1 MIRAGARRDGLTPA
15 SQPCGNGIGE
25 GVNRTPAHKGTVL
38 IVEDSQTLRQ
48 MTQMTLEERGYTVLL
63 ANDGVGALQMLAETI
78 PDIIVLDINLP
89 DIDGF
94 EVCKRIKA
102 DPRTRY
108 VPVIMATGL
117 GRSGFEVMSIESGAD
132 DFIAKPI
139 DPLVLDARIEMVI
152 RRMRRERFANALTG
166 LPSNALTEER
176 LGFLLARRK
185 PFAVIFFDIDSFRAF
200 NYRYGHARGDLLIRH
215 LAEIVLEAVS
225 FAECGESFVGHLGGD
240 DFVVTCEPE
249 KAEDVARSAVA
260 AFDGSVLDFYEDE
273 DRESGG
279 FIITDRSGEKKRYGP
294 LALSVAVVPVI
305 ERFPVSVI
313 ELMDEGHDLLAYA
326 KQQPGSFVAVER
338 RGTTLG

>member
-1 MIRAGARRDGLTPA
+1 MK
-15 SQPCGNGIGE
+15 
-25 GVNRTPAHKGTVL
+25 RTAAHKGTVL

-48 MTQMTLEERGYTVLL
+48 MTQMTLEERGYTVLT
-63 ANDGVGALQMLAETI
+63 ASDGVGALQALAETI
-78 PDIIVLDINLP
+78 PDIVVLDINLP

-117 GRSGFEVMSIESGAD
+117 GRSGFEIMSIESGAD

-185 PFAVIFFDIDSFRAF
+185 PFAVIFFDIDGFRAF
-200 NYRYGHARGDLLIRH
+200 NSRYGHARGDLLIRH
-215 LAEIVLEAVS
+215 LAELLLEAVN
-225 FAECGESFVGHLGGD
+225 FAEPDDAFIGHLGGD
-240 DFVVTCEPE
+240 DFIVTCDPD
-249 KAEDVARSAVA
+249 KAEGIAHSVVAS
-260 AFDGSVLDFYEDE
+260 FDGSILDFYEDE

-279 FIITDRSGEKKRYGP
+279 FTLTDRSGEPKRYGP
-294 LALSVAVVPVI
+294 LTLCAAVVPVV
-305 ERFPVSVI
+305 ERFPGSVI
-313 ELMDEGHDLLAYA
+313 ELMDQGHDLLEYA
-326 KQQPGSFVAVER
+326 KQQPGSFVATER
-338 RGTTLG
+338 RGIGLG